1 MNTFLITAVLVGVF
15 TTLLFRGARL
25 MTFTAACAAALLALS
40 ATGVLGATGFAI
52 AAAVFAPIAL
62 VLNMRTLRQ
71 RFLTRFIFGPFR
83 AALPEMNST
92 EREALE
98 AGDVWWE
105 GEMFR
110 GRPDW
115 QQLHDF
121 TQTQL
126 TEEERSFLENET
138 EELCRLLDDWKI
150 TFEQRDLPEE
160 VWQFMGEKGFFGML
174 ISKEWGGLGFSP
186 YAQSCVVTKIATRSN
201 AASVTVMVPNSLGPG
216 ELLMHYGTQGQ
227 KEQYLG
233 RLARGEEIPCF
244 ALTGVEAGSDAAK
257 IPDLGIVEKREIDG
271 EEVVG
276 LRLTFNKRY
285 ITLAPVATLVGLA
298 FKLRDPDG
306 LLGDPETVDYGITC
320 ALIPHDTPGVE
331 IGRRHYPGAAF
342 MNGPI
347 RGKDVFVPLDAI
359 IGGAEMA
366 GKGWRMLVECLSA
379 GRGISLPAISTA
391 TAKGMYASTT
401 AYSKIRR
408 QFGLP
413 IGRFEGV
420 QESLGRIG
428 GLTYRME
435 AARNLTASAVQHC
448 APSVVT
454 AMMKYHMTEAARTIL
469 NDAMDVHGGKA
480 IQMGPRNYLAA
491 PYQAMPVAITVEGAN
506 IMTRNLIVFGQGAI
520 RCHPFVYPEMEA
532 ARETDY
538 AKGLAQFDDLF
549 FQHIGFTINRGVR
562 ALLLGLTG
570 ARLAGSPESG
580 EMAPYYRQLSRYSA
594 AMAFASDVAMASLG
608 GGLKARERTSARL
621 GDVLSHLYMASAVL
635 WYYRDQGGTE
645 ADLAHAKW
653 ALDYSL
659 AEIDRAFA
667 EFCANFPIR
676 AVGRVLKLFVQ
687 PLGRRHFGPDDR
699 LNAAVADHMLATG
712 PRQGLFERL
721 SYDVFEETD
730 TDQATGAVYKAWE
743 KLCEIEPA
751 YERFL
756 KAQKRGEV
764 VGDELA
770 EQLDSAQQAGVLDAA
785 EAAAIREYDALRIE
799 AIMTDD
805 FSKRY
810 IANPAHEVVEVDFK
824 DDAQETLREAV

>member
-1 MNTFLITAVLVGVF
+1 MNSLLIAAALAGVYAVLLYRGV
-15 TTLLFRGARL
+15 RL
-25 MTFTAACAAALLALS
+25 ITFTAVTGAVLLALFG
-40 ATGVLGATGFAI
+40 AGVLGANGLAV
-52 AAAVFAPIAL
+52 AVAVFLPLAL
-62 VLNMRTLRQ
+62 VLNVRALRQ
-71 RFLTRFIFGPFR
+71 RVLTRFIFGPFR

-105 GEMFR
+105 AEMFR

-121 TQTQL
+121 QQTEL
-126 TEEERSFLENET
+126 TDEERSFLENET
-138 EELCRLLDDWKI
+138 EELCRMLDDWKI

-160 VWQFMGEKGFFGML
+160 VWRFMAEKGFFGML

-186 YAQSCVVTKIATRSN
+186 FAQSCVVTKIATRSN
-201 AASVTVMVPNSLGPG
+201 TASVTVMVPNSLGPG
-216 ELLMHYGTQGQ
+216 ELLMHYGTPAQ

-257 IPDLGIVEKREIDG
+257 IPDLGIVEKRVVDG
-271 EEVVG
+271 AEVLG

-306 LLGDPETVDYGITC
+306 LLGDPDRVDYGITC

-347 RGKDVFVPLDAI
+347 RGKDVFVPIDAI
-359 IGGAEMA
+359 IGGPEMA

-379 GRGISLPAISTA
+379 GRGISLPALSTA

-413 IGRFEGV
+413 VGRFEGV
-420 QESLGRIG
+420 QEALGRIG

-469 NDAMDVHGGKA
+469 NDAMDLHGGKA

-520 RCHPFVYPEMEA
+520 RCHPYVYPEMEA
-532 ARETDY
+532 AREGDY
-538 AKGLAQFDDLF
+538 ASGLAKFDDLF
-549 FQHIGFTINRGVR
+549 FRHIGFTINRGVR
-562 ALLLGLTG
+562 ALFLGLTG
-570 ARLAGSPESG
+570 ARLAGSPVAG
-580 EMAPYYRQLSRYSA
+580 EMAPYYRELSRYSA

-608 GGLKARERTSARL
+608 GGLKTRERTSARL
-621 GDVLSHLYMASAVL
+621 GDILSHLYMASAVL
-635 WYYRDQGGTE
+635 WYYRDQGNSD

-653 ALDYSL
+653 ALDHSL

-667 EFCANFPIR
+667 EFCANFPIGP
-676 AVGRVLKLFVQ
+676 VGRVLKLFVQ
-687 PLGRRHFGPDDR
+687 PLGRRHHGPSDR
-699 LNAAVADHMLATG
+699 LNAEVADSMLATG
-712 PRQGLFERL
+712 PHEGLFKRL
-721 SYDVFEETD
+721 SYDVFAD
-730 TDQATGAVYKAWE
+730 AGSGGAVSSIYRAWE
-743 KLCEIEPA
+743 KLVDVEPS

-756 KAQKRGEV
+756 KALKRGEIA
-764 VGDELA
+764 GDELGD
-770 EQLDSAQQAGVLDAA
+770 QLAAAVAAGILDPV
-785 EAAAIREYDALRIE
+785 EADAIREYDALRYE
-799 AIMTDD
+799 AILTDD

-810 IANPAHEVVEVDFK
+810 IANPQHEVVAVKFK
-824 DDAQETLREAV
+824 NDPQEALRKAV

>member
-1 MNTFLITAVLVGVF
+1 MNSLLLTALLAGVF
-15 TTLLFRGARL
+15 ATLLYRGARL
-25 MTFTAACAAALLALS
+25 ITFTAVTGAALLALFAAGALS
-40 ATGVLGATGFAI
+40 ASGLAV
-52 AAAVFAPIAL
+52 AAAIYVPLAL
-62 VLNMRTLRQ
+62 LLNVRPLR
-71 RFLTRFIFGPFR
+71 RRLLTRFIFGPFR

-105 GEMFR
+105 AEMFR

-115 QQLHDF
+115 QQLHEF
-121 TQTQL
+121 KQTEL
-126 TEEERSFLENET
+126 TDEERSFLENET
-138 EELCRLLDDWKI
+138 EELCRMLDDWQI
-150 TFEQRDLPEE
+150 TFEQRDLPEP
-160 VWQFMGEKGFFGML
+160 VWQYMRKKGFFGML

-186 YAQSCVVTKIATRSN
+186 YAQSCIVTKIATRSN
-201 AASVTVMVPNSLGPG
+201 TASVTVMVPNSLGPG
-216 ELLMHYGTQGQ
+216 ELLMHYGTQAQ
-227 KEQYLG
+227 KEKYLG

-257 IPDLGIVEKREIDG
+257 IPDLGIVEKRVIDG
-271 EEVVG
+271 EEVLG
-276 LRLTFNKRY
+276 MRLTFNKRY

-306 LLGDPETVDYGITC
+306 LLGDPDTVDYGITC

-347 RGKDVFVPLDAI
+347 RGKDVFVPIDAI
-359 IGGAEMA
+359 IGGPEMA

-413 IGRFEGV
+413 IGKFEGV
-420 QESLGRIG
+420 QEALGRIG

-454 AMMKYHMTEAARTIL
+454 AMMKYHMTEAARVIL

-532 ARETDY
+532 ARESDY
-538 AKGLAQFDDLF
+538 AKGLEKFDALF
-549 FQHIGFTINRGVR
+549 FQHLGFTVNRGVR
-562 ALLLGLTG
+562 ALFLGLTG
-570 ARLAGSPESG
+570 SRLASAPESG
-580 EMAPYYRQLSRYSA
+580 EMAPYYRQLARYSA

-608 GGLKARERTSARL
+608 GSLKTRERTSARL

-635 WYYRDQGGTE
+635 WYYRDHGSTE
-645 ADLAHAKW
+645 ADRVHAKW

-667 EFCANFPIR
+667 EFCANFPIGI
-676 AVGRVLKLFVQ
+676 VGRVLKFFVQ
-687 PLGRRHFGPDDR
+687 PLGRRHFGPNDR
-699 LNAAVADHMLATG
+699 LNAAVADTMLATG
-712 PRQGLFERL
+712 PHEGLFERL
-721 SYDVFEETD
+721 SYDVFAD
-730 TDQATGAVYKAWE
+730 ADGGGAVGAVYQAWE
-743 KLCEIEPA
+743 KLAAIEPA

-756 KAQKRGEV
+756 KAHKRGEIA
-764 VGDELA
+764 GDELE
-770 EQLDSAQQAGVLDAA
+770 EQLASAVAADVLDAE
-785 EAAAIREYDALRIE
+785 EAAAIREYDALRVE
-799 AIMTDD
+799 AILTDD

-810 IANPAHEVVEVDFK
+810 IDNPQHEVVAVDFS
-824 DDAQETLREAV
+824 DDTTGELREAV